1 MNEQN
6 CSNAELEKNILHKNI
21 KDISDTLNFIHSK
34 EKIKYFKKLEN
45 PSSLFSTFLIL
56 YLWSGIFI
64 GWYLTA
70 WIHFLFFPISIVII
84 SINQRTLRNILH
96 DASHNNLYSNQKLNE
111 YLSNFFAG
119 YPLFEKTKYFRKAH
133 LAHHRYLGIK
143 NKDPDFVCI
152 NELDPTQKKSCYQIY
167 IMAIRNK
174 KWLKSSNF
182 GNLYYFNYKEILEV
196 FFWWFIFLVTLIYIF
211 SLKKVIIFLILWFVS
226 KATLYHFLKVFM
238 EISDHAGLEINGIIK
253 STRSM
258 PNKLSSMIFFPFG
271 DNYHLTHHLLPKIP
285 TIKLRKAHKILIEWD
300 NYQKACFPKRYF
312 FGRKSVIMNWVI
324 HRKKS
329 DFT

>member
-96 DASHNNLYSNQKLNE
+96 DASHNNLYSNQKL
-111 YLSNFFAG
+111 S
-119 YPLFEKTKYFRKAH
+119 
-133 LAHHRYLGIK
+133 
-143 NKDPDFVCI
+143 
-152 NELDPTQKKSCYQIY
+152 
-167 IMAIRNK
+167 
-174 KWLKSSNF
+174 SSNF
-182 GNLYYFNYKEILEV
+182 NLYIIHN
-196 FFWWFIFLVTLIYIF
+196 W
-211 SLKKVIIFLILWFVS
+211 KK
-226 KATLYHFLKVFM
+226 
-238 EISDHAGLEINGIIK
+238 NGIYNIK
-253 STRSM
+253 
-258 PNKLSSMIFFPFG
+258 
-271 DNYHLTHHLLPKIP
+271 NYINEIELI
-285 TIKLRKAHKILIEWD
+285 IK
-300 NYQKACFPKRYF
+300 
-312 FGRKSVIMNWVI
+312 M
-324 HRKKS
+324 
-329 DFT
+329 DFLNI